1 MQPTQQN
8 VYDELKKE
16 QERLAKL
23 WNAYEMQ
30 EKESGAC
37 KQKIAEL
44 EKTLADREIMIEGL
58 NRAVAE
64 RDERIRSNEA
74 KILALESSETKMQ
87 ELANKYE
94 KEKERL
100 EKLYLL
106 SKELDTELANMKKE
120 VEVRDR
126 WFLGVEA
133 SFKKIAAGLG
143 ERSGMIKMI
152 PEPATIKSKVSKK
165 HRKSRRKK

>member
-23 WNAYEMQ
+23 WNAYEAQ

-37 KQKIAEL
+37 KQKIAGL

-64 RDERIRSNEA
+64 RDERIRSNEE
-74 KILALESSETKMQ
+74 KILVLESSKTKMQ
-87 ELANKYE
+87 ELTNKYE

-120 VEVRDR
+120 VEARDR

-133 SFKKIAAGLG
+133 SVKRIASAFN
-143 ERSGMIKMI
+143 ERSRMIKTV
-152 PEPATIKSKVSKK
+152 PEVTVKPEVSKK
-165 HRKSRRKK
+165 RISKRK

>member
-1 MQPTQQN
+1 MQPAPN

-30 EKESGAC
+30 EKELGAC
-37 KQKIAEL
+37 KQKIAGL

-64 RDERIRSNEA
+64 RDERIRNNEA
-74 KILALESSETKMQ
+74 KMPALESSKTKIQ
-87 ELANKYE
+87 ELTNKYE

-106 SKELDTELANMKKE
+106 SKEMDAELANMKKE
-120 VEVRDR
+120 VEARDR
-126 WFLGVEA
+126 WFLGIEE
-133 SFKKIAAGLG
+133 SIRKIANALG
-143 ERSGMIKMI
+143 ERSKMIK
-152 PEPATIKSKVSKK
+152 PVAAKSKSGHKK
-165 HRKSRRKK
+165 

>member
-16 QERLAKL
+16 QDRLAKL

-30 EKESGAC
+30 EKELGAC
-37 KQKIAEL
+37 KQKIAGL

-64 RDERIRSNEA
+64 RDERIRNNEA
-74 KILALESSETKMQ
+74 KMPALESSKTKIQ
-87 ELANKYE
+87 ELTNKYE

-106 SKELDTELANMKKE
+106 SKEMDAELANMKKE
-120 VEVRDR
+120 VEARDR
-126 WFLGVEA
+126 WFLGIEE
-133 SFKKIAAGLG
+133 SIRKIANALG
-143 ERSGMIKMI
+143 ERSKMIK
-152 PEPATIKSKVSKK
+152 PVAAKSKSGHKK
-165 HRKSRRKK
+165 

>member
-1 MQPTQQN
+1 MQPAPN

-30 EKESGAC
+30 EKELGAC
-37 KQKIAEL
+37 KQKIAGL

-64 RDERIRSNEA
+64 RDERIRNNEA
-74 KILALESSETKMQ
+74 KMPALESSKTKIQ
-87 ELANKYE
+87 ELTNKYE

-106 SKELDTELANMKKE
+106 SKEMDAELANMKKE
-120 VEVRDR
+120 VEARDR
-126 WFLGVEA
+126 WFLGIEEPI
-133 SFKKIAAGLG
+133 KKIANALG
-143 ERSGMIKMI
+143 ERSKMIK
-152 PEPATIKSKVSKK
+152 PVAAKSKSGHKK
-165 HRKSRRKK
+165 